1 LETAGETSGSA
12 IAHASSLASFIYA
25 LDSPAAREQYPKRL
39 KIFLTFTGMPG
50 KTVEEQAAAFLAKN
64 DIQFYRDSIIK
75 YITYNKQRVLNK
87 ELAAGT
93 LNMYYHTIKLF
104 FDMNDITEQGIN
116 WAKISRGLPKARVVA
131 NDRAPTLEEIRKL
144 MEYADRRMKMLV
156 TVMFSSGIRVGAWAG
171 LQLKHVVQVHDSGVA
186 KLIVYD
192 GENEQYYTFITPEA
206 HAAIKEWIAY
216 RESYGEKITP
226 DSHLMRDLWPTTDT
240 IAYRQ
245 NNHYVAAGLATYP
258 KKVTTVAIQKML
270 NRALKKQGIR
280 QPLLLLKKGDIGGAG
295 AGNTTTTRRHPFKL
309 AHGLRKAFRSKA
321 GQVMHHLNVELIMG
335 HQTTGTQETYWRP
348 TEQEVL
354 KDYLRAVDYLS
365 VVNVKNKGSE
375 EAVEKVKQETDN
387 MKKEL
392 AELKAKHEIL
402 QANSASVLNTL
413 MAIEMG
419 IKSPQVKFITWR
431 SDKGE
436 EELFD
441 AAAIARAE
449 NEAREKEH
457 QRRHHEQ

>member
-1 LETAGETSGSA
+1 
-12 IAHASSLASFIYA
+12 
-25 LDSPAAREQYPKRL
+25 
-39 KIFLTFTGMPG
+39 MPG
-50 KTVEEQAAAFLAKN
+50 KTVEEQAASFLAKN

-116 WAKISRGLPKARVVA
+116 WNKISRGLPKVRVVA

-156 TVMFSSGIRVGAWAG
+156 TVMFSSGIRVGAWTG
-171 LQLKHVVQVHDSGVA
+171 LQLKHVIQVHDSGIA

-206 HAAIKEWIAY
+206 HAAIKEWMAY

-226 DSHLMRDLWPTTDT
+226 DTHLMRDLWPTTDT
-240 IAYRQ
+240 IAYGQ
-245 NNHYVAAGLATYP
+245 NNHYVATGLATYP
-258 KKVTTVAIQKML
+258 KKVTTNAIQKML

-280 QPLLLLKKGDIGGAG
+280 QPLLKKGTADGGTG
-295 AGNTTTTRRHPFKL
+295 TTTRRHPFKL

-348 TEQEVL
+348 IEKEVL
-354 KDYLRAVDYLS
+354 EDYLRAISHLTIIKKESSDEERQQLQQQQEEVKELRR
-365 VVNVKNKGSE
+365 NVKEVRASFDNLKKHFQRLIEVNSQRE
-375 EAVEKVKQETDN
+375 QNDNELWQYLEKTF
-387 MKKEL
+387 MKK
-392 AELKAKHEIL
+392 
-402 QANSASVLNTL
+402 T
-413 MAIEMG
+413 
-419 IKSPQVKFITWR
+419 
-431 SDKGE
+431 
-436 EELFD
+436 
-441 AAAIARAE
+441 
-449 NEAREKEH
+449 
-457 QRRHHEQ
+457 

>member
-1 LETAGETSGSA
+1 LE
-12 IAHASSLASFIYA
+12 IAPAAAATSSLASFIYA

-50 KTVEEQAAAFLAKN
+50 KTVEEQAASFLAKN

-116 WAKISRGLPKARVVA
+116 WNKISRGLPKVRVVA

-156 TVMFSSGIRVGAWAG
+156 TVMFSSGIRVGAWTG
-171 LQLKHVVQVHDSGVA
+171 LQLKHVIQVHDSGVA

-216 RESYGEKITP
+216 RESYGEKINP
-226 DSHLMRDLWPTTDT
+226 NSYLMRDLWPTTNDT
-240 IAYRQ
+240 IAYGQ
-245 NNHYVAAGLATYP
+245 NNHYVATGLATYP
-258 KKVTTVAIQKML
+258 KEVTTDAIQKML
-270 NRALKKQGIR
+270 NRALKKQGVR
-280 QPLLLLKKGDIGGAG
+280 QPLKKGVG
-295 AGNTTTTRRHPFKL
+295 TTRRHPFKL

-348 TEQEVL
+348 IEKEVL
-354 KDYLRAVDYLS
+354 VDYLRAVPHLTVLGPS
-365 VVNVKNKGSE
+365 GSDE
-375 EAVEKVKQETDN
+375 ERQQQLQQQQEKMQ
-387 MKKEL
+387 
-392 AELKAKHEIL
+392 ELKRDIEQDRASFENWKNYVYRLVKLTTGVTLKSEQDVKEFL
-402 QANSASVLNTL
+402 QRL
-413 MAIEMG
+413 
-419 IKSPQVKFITWR
+419 K
-431 SDKGE
+431 E
-436 EELFD
+436 EE
-441 AAAIARAE
+441 
-449 NEAREKEH
+449 KK
-457 QRRHHEQ
+457 